1 MSYSNSSRR
10 RTGQRSRGFTLVE
23 LMVGVALAAILLAVA
38 APSFMEVTARMRVE
52 GVAHNLATDLQ
63 LARTEA
69 VQRRAA
75 VNLVTAA
82 NGASYTLTT
91 GGNTLKTVTLSGGAT
106 MSGGVTV
113 TFEALRGLANAAV
126 LNTSVSGT
134 SAQLRVTSDAM
145 GRVQMCSP
153 SGALKGYTAC

>member
-1 MSYSNSSRR
+1 MAAQAPVARKRR
-10 RTGQRSRGFTLVE
+10 PTHRGFTLVE

-38 APSFMEVTARMRVE
+38 APSFREVTARMRVE

-69 VQRRAA
+69 IQRRAT

-82 NGASYTLTT
+82 DGASYSLTT
-91 GGNTLKTVTLSGGAT
+91 GGNTIKTVPLSGGA
-106 MSGGVTV
+106 SLSASVTIS
-113 TFEALRGLANAAV
+113 FEALRGLANAAV

-134 SAQLRVTSDAM
+134 SAQLRVSSDVM

>member
-1 MSYSNSSRR
+1 MDAQSPPFRPRR
-10 RTGQRSRGFTLVE
+10 RSRRGFTLVE
-23 LMVGVALAAILLAVA
+23 LLVAVSLATVLMALA
-38 APSFMEVTARMRVE
+38 APSFRELTARMRVE

-82 NGASYTLTT
+82 DGASYSLTT
-91 GGNTLKTVTLSGGAT
+91 GGNTIKSVPLGGGAT
-106 MSGGVTV
+106 LTASITIS
-113 TFEALRGLANAAV
+113 FEALRGLANAAV
-126 LNTSVSGT
+126 LDTSVSGT
-134 SAQLRVTSDAM
+134 SAQLRVSSDVM

-153 SGALKGYTAC
+153 SGVLKGYATC

>member
-1 MSYSNSSRR
+1 MYDVDAIVGAEMLLPPTSAMMFPIGVTNWKLKAT
-10 RTGQRSRGFTLVE
+10 RTDVSD
-23 LMVGVALAAILLAVA
+23 
-38 APSFMEVTARMRVE
+38 PRVPCTF
-52 GVAHNLATDLQ
+52 VF
-63 LARTEA
+63 
-69 VQRRAA
+69 
-75 VNLVTAA
+75 
-82 NGASYTLTT
+82 
-91 GGNTLKTVTLSGGAT
+91 
-106 MSGGVTV
+106 VTV